1 MTDEKFEA
9 ITSYGKKYYPENQK
23 NLTDG
28 IIINPTLR
36 PDFDCTPNE
45 YRESEETHH
54 WWGLAYIV
62 TCGWEEMTES
72 WAQYS
77 ERMKKLEN
85 HSSFETRNQEQFEV
99 DKEKQKEEWF
109 KTWGD
114 DGLRYE
120 VRCLDGG
127 AWDRPSEKIMTSSFN
142 EALNMAKTINES

>member
-1 MTDEKFEA
+1 
-9 ITSYGKKYYPENQK
+9 
-23 NLTDG
+23 
-28 IIINPTLR
+28 
-36 PDFDCTPNE
+36 
-45 YRESEETHH
+45 
-54 WWGLAYIV
+54 
-62 TCGWEEMTES
+62 MTES

-127 AWDRPSEKIMTSSFN
+127 AWDRASEKIMTGSFN
-142 EALNMAKTINES
+142 EALNMAKTINEAWSV